1 MVRAA
6 PSGEVSLKAPLAD
19 RAVESISSDLGV
31 GPCHGTVAGPAHSR
45 SVIHSSLFC
54 VLQHSAMILLRQT
67 RCALGRRRHVA
78 HFHVSPAWW
87 AARKV
92 LQRFKLAD
100 IGEGITECEVIK
112 WYVSWSR
119 TISSI
124 KKSFFTFELCCL
136 WGVILLCQEKREG
149 WTSVFLTV
157 FH

>member
-1 MVRAA
+1 MK
-6 PSGEVSLKAPLAD
+6 SGRIRILEAPL
-19 RAVESISSDLGV
+19 
-31 GPCHGTVAGPAHSR
+31 GPCSR
-45 SVIHSSLFC
+45 SPGRLSRDHTVRFRLFC

-67 RCALGRRRHVA
+67 RCALGRRRHIA

-124 KKSFFTFELCCL
+124 KFFF
-136 WGVILLCQEKREG
+136 
-149 WTSVFLTV
+149 
-157 FH
+157 